1 MLDMF
6 PAVALIPLNA
16 SAAMSV
22 RDEHPENIE
31 VNVFVL
37 VVAPNRPAGTFWRAV
52 QFWKQLSAVV
62 TLILWAKSLS
72 GIVVSAVHPLNVLLN
87 ESAPV
92 SPSKN
97 PAGRA
102 FSAVHPSKADS
113 RLILLAF
120 VPKMLPTDESFVQS
134 LNAIL

>member
-1 MLDMF
+1 MF

-72 GIVVSAVHPLNVLLN
+72 GIAQKGNKPDAGYLVLWY
-87 ESAPV
+87 
-92 SPSKN
+92 
-97 PAGRA
+97 AG
-102 FSAVHPSKADS
+102 FIYSW
-113 RLILLAF
+113 
-120 VPKMLPTDESFVQS
+120 
-134 LNAIL
+134 NAGMASGFFKL